1 MVREL
6 NILTGLHTPETHK
19 YGGHF

>member
-6 NILTGLHTPETHK
+6 NILTGIHTPETHK